1 MRIYKTIHQNVVPV
15 LVKVNKYKVKRILVQ
30 FYVKGSMFILRCR
43 GHQFKLLFQKL
54 IEEFK
59 SF

>member
-1 MRIYKTIHQNVVPV
+1 MRIYKTIHQ
-15 LVKVNKYKVKRILVQ
+15 KVNKYKEKRILVQ

-43 GHQFKLLFQKL
+43 GHELKLLFQKL